1 MDRSQPPNGLTPS
14 ERVLRARMAAHISW
28 AKTDDRSA
36 RTAPARKAA
45 LARFEEQV
53 DPDGRLSPT
62 ERARRAEHAQRA
74 HMTRLALRSAQ
85 ARRRAS
91 AHGPGPSD
99 PDTKKPA

>member
-1 MDRSQPPNGLTPS
+1 MSRSQPAKRLTPS

-45 LARFEEQV
+45 LARFEDQV
-53 DPDGRLSPT
+53 DPDGRLSAT
-62 ERARRAEHAQRA
+62 ERTRRTEHAMRA

-85 ARRRAS
+85 VRRRRPAS
-91 AHGPGPSD
+91 
-99 PDTKKPA
+99 